1 MTSMPM
7 IESIR
12 EMSRRGL
19 SNAEIQRRTGIS
31 QPTIRK
37 YIAMDDFSPQAPSLQ
52 SRPSILDPYKP
63 FVDEILLGDQRV
75 WRKQRHSAKRIYER
89 LLDETAY
96 DGGYGT
102 VKNYVRRRKAEIS
115 AASDCYMELVWAPG
129 EAQADFGDV
138 DVLAGGERVRMHFL
152 VLSFPFS
159 NMGFC
164 QLFAGETSE
173 CVCQG
178 LRDIFEHIGCVPTR
192 IVFDNATGAGRR
204 RGQSVTE
211 ADLFRRMKAHY
222 GFEAT
227 YANPRA
233 GNEKGNVER
242 KVYWC
247 RQHLFTPAPSVDDI
261 ELFNAELLSRCSGSG
276 SNRHYEKGLTWS
288 ELFERDRSAM
298 PPLPAKPFSC
308 MRFVTGVSVD
318 KRGDATVDGGHRY
331 HVGHRQASGTV
342 TAVYGAHTVAFA
354 DAAGEI
360 VAEHARRFGAAKN
373 GPEAVS
379 QLALLVRKPGAW
391 RNSAVRAAM
400 PADVRAH
407 VDALESAA
415 RKDLIVCM
423 RRWCRESSVEDVG
436 AAISEVLA
444 STGRARPSDVEMMLA
459 RMGGFGLGTE
469 PDVGPDLTV
478 YDRMLG
484 GDAA

>member
-1 MTSMPM
+1 MISMPM

-204 RGQSVTE
+204 RGQSGTE

-331 HVGHRQASGTV
+331 HV
-342 TAVYGAHTVAFA
+342 
-354 DAAGEI
+354 
-360 VAEHARRFGAAKN
+360 
-373 GPEAVS
+373 
-379 QLALLVRKPGAW
+379 L
-391 RNSAVRAAM
+391 M
-400 PADVRAH
+400 P
-407 VDALESAA
+407 
-415 RKDLIVCM
+415 I
-423 RRWCRESSVEDVG
+423 
-436 AAISEVLA
+436 
-444 STGRARPSDVEMMLA
+444 
-459 RMGGFGLGTE
+459 
-469 PDVGPDLTV
+469 
-478 YDRMLG
+478 
-484 GDAA
+484 